1 MIKGVNH
8 KVHHSGYGEEVHEK
22 SDTGGGDASKKKKKM
37 TSPIQKIFTHFFFNL
52 VFAPQYPIGL

>member
-1 MIKGVNH
+1 MIKGVIH
-8 KVHHSGYGEEVHEK
+8 KVHHSGYGEEVPQGEGMHQ
-22 SDTGGGDASKKKKKM
+22 KKKKM